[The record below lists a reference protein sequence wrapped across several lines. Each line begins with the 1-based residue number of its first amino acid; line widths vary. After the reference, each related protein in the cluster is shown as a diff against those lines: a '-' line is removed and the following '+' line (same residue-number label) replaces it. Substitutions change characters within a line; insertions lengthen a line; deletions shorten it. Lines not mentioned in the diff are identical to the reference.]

1 MVKATE
7 AKIKRLFFESKQT
20 GRPSF
25 FRGVS
30 NKMEREKQ
38 VKQAENRNTQRSI
51 NVLRVK
57 KLQLEEQK
65 KLKNLYFADFDNRLC
80 QAEMKLRHAK
90 ELKKKQDFEII
101 HMLIEDTEAR
111 KIQKEAKASKTYC
124 E

>member
-38 VKQAENRNTQRSI
+38 VKQAENRNTQRCN

-65 KLKNLYFADFDNRLC
+65 KLKNLCFADFYNMLC
-80 QAEMKLRHAK
+80 QSEMKLRRAK
-90 ELKKKQDFEII
+90 E
-101 HMLIEDTEAR
+101 
-111 KIQKEAKASKTYC
+111 SKS
-124 E
+124 